1 METNRMTN
9 QSPILLEDRLI
20 ELMRHLGVA
29 RAHFAACMPRDWA
42 GLLTRHKYA
51 VASLTLMCPMGIELA
66 PLSAGPPPLLIVTG
80 DKGRGGL
87 EAIRDAQKVAGA
99 RALVLANYF
108 SPPWADPIRDRREAI
123 GSAMREFIETHG
135 LGDSNPMANLSS
147 QSGECAG
154 ITYSCHGSGEPLLLM
169 PLALSPSQW
178 QPLIE
183 QLSEKFRVITLGG
196 AHLGMVAH
204 LETRAQS
211 SYMRVID
218 QLFHELDLKPGQS
231 LLEVGCGP
239 GAIVRRLAGRSRG
252 ANPIVAVDVN
262 SYLMGEAA
270 ALAKRE
276 GLDGYIEFHPGDAA
290 NLPFENNRFDCT
302 ISCTVMEE
310 GDADR
315 MLAEFVR
322 VTKPGGKVGSVTRS
336 TDLPRWVNLPLGP
349 QLKAKVESPTFFGG
363 NVTDKGCADASLYRR
378 MNAAGLKDVAMLPQ
392 WASHGDGERLDYLH
406 ERIVALLKPEELT
419 EWRAALD
426 QAKVERTFF
435 IAEPFHCAVGGK

>member
-1 METNRMTN
+1 MTN
-9 QSPILLEDRLI
+9 LTDAPLEDRLI
-20 ELMRHLGVA
+20 ELMRHLGIE
-29 RAHFAACMPRDWA
+29 RAHFAACMPRDWV
-42 GLLTRHKYA
+42 GLLTRHKNT

-66 PLSAGPPPLLIVTG
+66 PLVDCPPPIFIVTG

-87 EAIRDAQKVAGA
+87 DAIRDAKKIAGS
-99 RALVLANYF
+99 RSLILENYF
-108 SPPWADPIRDRREAI
+108 SPPWADPIGDRRDAI
-123 GSAMREFIETHG
+123 GSAMREFIETNA
-135 LGDSNPMANLSS
+135 LGDSQRIANLSS
-147 QSGECAG
+147 RFGECAG

-178 QPLIE
+178 QPLVD
-183 QLSEKFRVITLGG
+183 QLSENFCVITLGG

-218 QLFHELDLKPGQS
+218 QLFHELNLRPGHS
-231 LLEVGCGP
+231 ILEVGCGP
-239 GAIVRRLAGRSRG
+239 GAIVRRLAARTRG
-252 ANPIVAVDVN
+252 ANPIVAADVN
-262 SYLMGEAA
+262 RYLMGEAA

-276 GLDGYIEFHPGDAA
+276 GLDGYIEFHPGDATQ
-290 NLPFENNRFDCT
+290 LPFADNRFDRT

-315 MLAEFVR
+315 MLSEFVR

-349 QLKAKVESPTFFGG
+349 QLKAKVESATLFGG

-378 MNAAGLKDVAMLPQ
+378 MNEAGLKDVAMLPQ
-392 WASHGDGERLDYLH
+392 WASHKDGERLDYLH
-406 ERIVALLKPEELT
+406 ERIVALLNPDELT
-419 EWRAALD
+419 EWRAAL
-426 QAKVERTFF
+426 ERANAEGTFF
-435 IAEPFHCAVGGK
+435 ISEPFHCAVGRKQ